1 MSIKELFNI
10 ITNHQF
16 TVDGVGRVLIFIF
29 YLLSVIKFNKFI
41 MDYVKLLVKSEGFKK
56 EELVIYLF
64 EALFICIYTGVGIFL
79 LLKLL
84 PPCPG
89 FKYEC

>member
-10 ITNHQF
+10 IINHQF
-16 TVDGVGRVLIFIF
+16 TADGVGRVLIFIF
-29 YLLSVIKFNKFI
+29 YLLSVIKFDKFI
-41 MDYVKLLVKSEGFKK
+41 MGYIKFRVKLEGFKK

-64 EALFICIYTGVGIFL
+64 EVLFICIYTGVGIFL
-79 LLKLL
+79 LVKLG